1 MDNILLDAI
10 SSGLKYVLFSRLS
23 FDKSNSVAFLSDWS
37 GLKVDLSSKKK
48 NMLSAKK
55 HKLFV
60 NRVIHFWIRIWSGRD
75 NGLRV
80 GIEKWEDGNT
90 SNDDGC
96 KNPGSD
102 GEISNKSM
110 LCLAL

>member
-1 MDNILLDAI
+1 M
-10 SSGLKYVLFSRLS
+10 
-23 FDKSNSVAFLSDWS
+23 
-37 GLKVDLSSKKK
+37 
-48 NMLSAKK
+48 
-55 HKLFV
+55 
-60 NRVIHFWIRIWSGRD
+60 IHFWTRIWSGRD

-96 KNPGSD
+96 KTPGSD